1 MPGNGGNLLMTIESR
16 FDVPFVSALALR
28 EKQIQQNY
36 RPIIAVHKWFARRPG
51 SLFRALALAEFGD
64 GPVADLYYTGQDF
77 PALKVADPFM
87 GGGTPII

>member
-1 MPGNGGNLLMTIESR
+1 MR
-16 FDVPFVSALALR
+16 PFGKRPRGVGISWR
-28 EKQIQQNY
+28 QTQQNY
-36 RPIIAVHKWFARRPG
+36 RPIIAVRKWPARRPG

-87 GGGTPII
+87 GTGTSSSSI